1 MGSRRASVILFGLC
15 LIAASAIAGVAV
27 YRYMFWGNQLPN
39 GFAINA
45 VDLDGEGSAEYLI
58 AKAVVDLPESG
69 DYTAVALLVDPSTG
83 AAVATTTG
91 RVEMDRGQDIF
102 GTGFWTPEI
111 RKAQVSGPYEVRLT
125 FIREQSDSMFER
137 PANPD
142 MVGRVYQWTF
152 STPAYDWRSFQEQP
166 AALTIAGPAVSTTQ
180 DFDGDGLADAFAITV
195 PVNVN
200 KDGVYVIH
208 ADSDAL
214 FLPGVTDRFLAR
226 DGPELGAPQFVP
238 MASGPQTVEIGV
250 PPEQLYLSGIDGPL
264 DVHITIS
271 SGTETVT
278 THPCCGTVNPSFSED
293 PAFAPPPEG
302 SVFGLRAPYVLPP
315 TPIGVR
321 AEAHFSGVVHWFDF
335 KRPWMP
341 IEFTGDVQDFGTDM
355 DGDGMFDYL
364 TVQAGVTV
372 RNPGTYDFSGTLYA
386 GGSEPSNEV
395 LVRSTPD
402 QSNVVTTAWTRIPFN
417 DWTYTQGPQTVTL
430 NFAGAEILA
439 ARLNG
444 PYDVKLR
451 IVPANVVIDPVIAHT
466 TGTYS
471 TSQFEAT
478 GAKAARLP
486 SIAVTSSEPG
496 AFDIRMTST
505 DLGSGYMTMIRIIHA
520 NGVVALDVTAQTG
533 DLLILTFR
541 TDTARAADFAVATYL
556 VGPSGEGVDYL
567 EIPLTR

>member
-1 MGSRRASVILFGLC
+1 
-15 LIAASAIAGVAV
+15 
-27 YRYMFWGNQLPN
+27 MFWGNQLPN

-444 PYDVKLR
+444 PDRAGERRDRSCHRSYHRDVLHVPVRGHGGESRETPLHCRHLLGARGVRHSDDIHGPRLR
-451 IVPANVVIDPVIAHT
+451 IHDDDPDHPCERCRRSGRDGTDRRSSDPDIPDRHCPCRGLRRRHVPRRSVGRGRGLPRDPANPLGSL
-466 TGTYS
+466 GTRRR
-471 TSQFEAT
+471 
-478 GAKAARLP
+478 GA
-486 SIAVTSSEPG
+486 TSSCN
-496 AFDIRMTST
+496 R
-505 DLGSGYMTMIRIIHA
+505 
-520 NGVVALDVTAQTG
+520 
-533 DLLILTFR
+533 
-541 TDTARAADFAVATYL
+541 
-556 VGPSGEGVDYL
+556 
-567 EIPLTR
+567 